1 MHAQADALL
10 LKWTESL
17 NYIDSMIQ
25 TNDLNQADTSQ
36 LQSNWTDSSNQIAIL
51 NRVIWLICTICL
63 FNMSS
68 GLTSST
74 AIFQNISSREMLR
87 FSFFHVWATWFYLM
101 QTNKPNKN
109 KQPSV
114 QTQNDF
120 FVPLLWREIVSYG
133 IPSPVSCQMQL
144 SMFPLHILAH
154 ACKTK
159 YSWVR
164 LKVHLLKP
172 GG

>member
-10 LKWTESL
+10 LKWTKSL
-17 NYIDSMIQ
+17 NHIDSMTQ

-87 FSFFHVWATWFYLM
+87 FSSFPVWATWFYLM
-101 QTNKPNKN
+101 QMNKPN
-109 KQPSV
+109 
-114 QTQNDF
+114 QTNN
-120 FVPLLWREIVSYG
+120 LLSKPQMIFCTIAMVWDSITWHTF
-133 IPSPVSCQMQL
+133 SCFLQMQL
-144 SMFPLHILAH
+144 SMFPLHILAPFL
-154 ACKTK
+154 KTK
-159 YSWVR
+159 YCWVR
-164 LKVHLLKP
+164 LKVHLVKL